1 MSSAF
6 AFSVIVMLLLIL
18 TLTNQEREE
27 RQERQEVTSHM
38 IYSWHH
44 TYVFIFCAFLIIYIS
59 AIIVDR
65 AIQYV

>member
-44 TYVFIFCAFLIIYIS
+44 TYVFIFYAFLI
-59 AIIVDR
+59 
-65 AIQYV
+65 